1 MNQKMVSNIN
11 NSEPTKR
18 IAAIDLGTNS
28 FHAVLVDIYPD
39 GSFRT
44 IDKLK
49 EMVILAEKGMGNQ
62 LSEDAMQ
69 RGLEALKRI
78 KFLCDSQE
86 VEEILA
92 FATSAIR
99 EATNGGDFIQRMID
113 EVGIKARAIPGK
125 LEAELIGYAVR
136 HSIALDEEMV
146 LIVDIGGGSVEFIV
160 GNNEEFLYHN
170 SLKLGV
176 ARMAAKFVKN
186 DPISKSEI
194 KSLKKH
200 YKKSLKEIAEIIKD
214 HKVKT
219 MIGSSG
225 TMENIGAIVANRTSL
240 TANMT
245 LNELMFDTSEF
256 LSLYKDFIKLNR
268 DERSEINEL
277 DEKRIDII
285 NPGMVLVKYLVK
297 KFNIDH
303 IKISEAA
310 LRDGMIL
317 NFINKEKPN
326 LELIA
331 NFPDPR
337 KRSIYEL
344 LRKCSWMEAHSTHVA
359 EMALQLF
366 DEFRDELN
374 LEETD
379 RELLQY
385 ACLAHDIGYYI
396 SYRKHHKHALYLIR
410 HSDLRGFTEDEI
422 DIMANVARYHRRS
435 TPKKRHEFYWN
446 MEQPL
451 RKKVKNLAAIL
462 RVADGLDRSHYQNV
476 QKLKI
481 NNQKEKVQL
490 YLTTMGDPE
499 LEIWGAKRKSKLFE
513 KVTGKKLE
521 VYAINMSEPEEE
533 KAHSET
539 AGKIGSN

>member
-1 MNQKMVSNIN
+1 MDNKTNHST
-11 NSEPTKR
+11 STKR

-28 FHAVLVDIYPD
+28 FHAVIVDIYPD

-49 EMVILAEKGMGNQ
+49 EMVILAEKGMDNH

-69 RGLEALKRI
+69 RGLDALKRI
-78 KFLCDSQE
+78 KFLCDSQQ

-99 EATNGGDFIQRMID
+99 EAKNGGDFTQRMID

-125 LEAELIGYAVR
+125 MEAELIGYAIR
-136 HSIALDEEMV
+136 HSISLDEEMV
-146 LIVDIGGGSVEFIV
+146 LMVDIGGGSVEFII
-160 GNNEEFLYHN
+160 GNNEEFLYHD

-176 ARMAAKFVKN
+176 ARMSAKFVKN
-186 DPISKSEI
+186 DPITKSEI
-194 KSLKKH
+194 KTLKKH
-200 YKKSLKEIAEIIKD
+200 YKNTLKEIGEIMEKYKI
-214 HKVKT
+214 KT

-225 TMENIGAIVANRTSL
+225 TMENIGAIVADRTSL

-245 LNELMFDTSEF
+245 LNELVFEASDFKE
-256 LSLYKDFIKLNR
+256 LYKDFIKLDR
-268 DERSEINEL
+268 EERKKISEL

-285 NPGMVLVKYLVK
+285 NSGMVLVKYLIK
-297 KFNIDH
+297 KFGIEQ

-317 NFINKEKPN
+317 NFLKKERPQ
-326 LELIA
+326 LDLVA

-337 KRSIYEL
+337 KRSIFEL
-344 LRKCSWMEAHSTHVA
+344 LRKCNWPEKHSRHVS

-366 DEFRDELN
+366 DTFRDELK
-374 LEETD
+374 LEESD
-379 RELLQY
+379 RELLEY
-385 ACLAHDIGYYI
+385 ATFMHDIGYYI
-396 SYRKHHKHALYLIR
+396 SYRKHHKHALYIIR

-422 DIMANVARYHRRS
+422 NIMANVARYHRRS
-435 TPKKRHEFYWN
+435 TPKKRHKYYKK
-446 MEQPL
+446 MSKPL
-451 RKKVKNLAAIL
+451 RKKVKKLSGLL

-476 QKLKI
+476 QEI
-481 NNQKEKVQL
+481 EIDNQKEKVIL
-490 YLTTMGDPE
+490 HISTMGDPE
-499 LEIWGAKRKSKLFE
+499 LEIWGAERKSKLFE

-521 VYAINMSEPEEE
+521 IYAVNMNERERTQSSTGNIKKVES
-533 KAHSET
+533 A
-539 AGKIGSN
+539 